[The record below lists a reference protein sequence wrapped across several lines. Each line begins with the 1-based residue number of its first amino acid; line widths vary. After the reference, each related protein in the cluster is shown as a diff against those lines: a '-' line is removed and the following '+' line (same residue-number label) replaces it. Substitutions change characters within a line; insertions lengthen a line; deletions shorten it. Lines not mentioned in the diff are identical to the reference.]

1 MSLAFLRYALLSAV
15 ALGILLFV
23 LQTRFHFMTLWAY
36 LTAVNIVGFGLYMLD
51 KLAAKLSWLRVPEK
65 LLHLLAFAGATPAA
79 IVAQQLF
86 WHKTT
91 KRRFQVVFWLIVL
104 LQLLLI
110 YALLFTDLLQSVF

>member
-1 MSLAFLRYALLSAV
+1 MNLASLRYGLLSAV
-15 ALGILLFV
+15 ALGILFYV
-23 LQTRFHFMTLWAY
+23 LQTRFHFMALWTY
-36 LTAVNIVGFGLYMLD
+36 LIAINIVGFGLYMLD

-91 KRRFQVVFWLIVL
+91 KRRFQLVFWLIVL
-104 LQLLLI
+104 LQLALL
-110 YALLFTDLLQSVF
+110 YSLLFTDLLQNIF